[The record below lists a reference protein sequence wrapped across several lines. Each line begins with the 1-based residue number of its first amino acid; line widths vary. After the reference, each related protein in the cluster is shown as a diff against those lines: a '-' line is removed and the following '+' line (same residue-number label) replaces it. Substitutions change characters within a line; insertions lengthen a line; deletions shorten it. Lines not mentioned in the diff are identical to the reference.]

1 MIYNLS
7 SLISHLL
14 IFPYM
19 KTLQYIS
26 SLSNIPE
33 KDILDTMHSLDTYMQ
48 PCTYTILEKD
58 FVIYIKWNNK
68 KDKLIKFITDKY
80 GCYEYYISEKN
91 LSH

>member
-1 MIYNLS
+1 MR
-7 SLISHLL
+7 
-14 IFPYM
+14 
-19 KTLQYIS
+19 TLQYIS

-33 KDILDTMHSLDTYMQ
+33 KDILDTMHSLDAYIQ

-58 FVIYIKWNNK
+58 FVIYIKWTNK
-68 KDKLIKFITDKY
+68 KDELIKFINDKY

>member
-1 MIYNLS
+1 MRTI
-7 SLISHLL
+7 
-14 IFPYM
+14 
-19 KTLQYIS
+19 QYIS

-33 KDILDTMHSLDTYMQ
+33 KDIVDIIHSLDIYTQ

-58 FVIYIKWNNK
+58 FVIYIKWTNK
-68 KDKLIKFITDKY
+68 KDELIKFINDKY